1 MAFFQRKSKRTVED
15 PGFGY
20 NFYGEEDRLIKKNG
34 QFNVYRTGLTYFE
47 RVHAYQFLLDLSW
60 FSFFALVFSTF
71 FFVNVGFAVLYYWS
85 GIEFINAHETMSVLN
100 QFKTA
105 FFFSCQTLTTLGYGD
120 MHPESDASNLI
131 AAFESLCGFMFFA
144 MVTGLLYGRFSRP
157 RTRLRFSKNALISPF
172 KEGEALMFRM
182 ANIKDNPFVEVDI
195 KCFLSFVDDESKRR
209 TFLELA
215 LERDHLAMMALN
227 WTLVHPITPD
237 SPLNELPHAKLT
249 KNHFELLI
257 AVKGY
262 DETYGQVIY
271 TRTSYTH
278 NDILTK
284 KKFKSMVTKK
294 EGLNVPVLNLSDID
308 SHIDVR

>member
-1 MAFFQRKSKRTVED
+1 MAFFQRKSKRTVDD

-60 FSFFALVFSTF
+60 LSFFTLVFSTF
-71 FFVNVGFAVLYYWS
+71 FFVNVGFASLYYWS
-85 GIEFINAHETMSVLN
+85 GIEFINATETLDTLN

-105 FFFSCQTLTTLGYGD
+105 FFFSCQTLTTLGYGAMYPVND
-120 MHPESDASNLI
+120 TSNLI

-172 KEGEALMFRM
+172 KDGEALMFRM
-182 ANIKDNPFVEVDI
+182 ANIKDNPFVEVDV
-195 KCFLSFVDDESKRR
+195 KCFLSYIDVESKKRI
-209 TFLELA
+209 FQELI
-215 LERDHLAMMALN
+215 LEREHLAMMALN
-227 WTLVHPITPD
+227 WTLVHPITQE
-237 SPLNELPHAKLT
+237 SPLNELPNKTLT

-278 NDILTK
+278 NDILVK
-284 KKFKSMVTKK
+284 KKFKPMVRKK
-294 EGLNVPVLNLSDID
+294 EGLNIPVLDLSDID
-308 SHIDVR
+308 NFTDAR